1 LMGQSCTENHVHML
15 LAALRK
21 IMKTG

>member
-1 LMGQSCTENHVHML
+1 MGHSCTENHVHML

-21 IMKTG
+21 IMNAG